1 MQIKSLEKLESK
13 IIESLN
19 VIDDLREENA
29 ILKKMQKPSISNEKM
44 VMVKNKLND
53 IVKDISDFRKK

>member
-19 VIDDLREENA
+19 VIDNLREENA